1 MKDLILETLKEKDF
15 QIFYHVPA
23 DTSQEVAKIRGTDPS
38 IGAKA
43 LIIRSKGEFYLC
55 VLRGTDKLDAKKLR
69 TNSGIKKFSFITQEE
84 LKEIFNL
91 EKGAVPPF
99 GNLIPNI
106 KETFFEEDL
115 VSEKYFAF
123 NIGTKTDSIKIE
135 SQIVLD
141 IVKPK
146 ILKFKQV
153 D

>member
-1 MKDLILETLKEKDF
+1 MKEKILELLKEKKF
-15 QIFYHVPA
+15 EKFHHIPA
-23 DTSQEVAKIRGTDPS
+23 DTSQEVAKIRGTDPR

-55 VLRGTDKLDAKKLR
+55 VLKGTDKLDAKKLR
-69 TNSGIKKFSFITQEE
+69 KNSGIKKFSFITQDE
-84 LKEIFNL
+84 LNDVFNL
-91 EKGAVPPF
+91 KKGAVPPF

-106 KETFFEEDL
+106 KETFFEKDL
-115 VSEKYFAF
+115 VTEKYFAF

-146 ILKFKQV
+146 IIDFKLI

>member
-1 MKDLILETLKEKDF
+1 MKDLILKTLKGKDF
-15 QIFYHVPA
+15 QIFHHTAA
-23 DTSQEVAKIRGTDPS
+23 DTSEQVAKIRGTDPR

-69 TNSGIKKFSFITQEE
+69 ANSGIKKFSFITQDE
-84 LKEIFNL
+84 LKENFNL

-106 KETFFEEDL
+106 KETFFEADL
-115 VSEKYFAF
+115 TTEKYFAF
-123 NIGTKTDSIKIE
+123 NIGTKTDSIQIE

-141 IVKPK
+141 IVNPK
-146 ILKFKQV
+146 VIEFKQV

>member
-1 MKDLILETLKEKDF
+1 MKEKILELLKEKEF
-15 QIFYHVPA
+15 QTFHHIPA
-23 DTSQEVAKIRGTDPS
+23 DTSQEVAKIRGTDPR

-69 TNSGIKKFSFITQEE
+69 KNSGIKKFSFITQNE

-106 KETFFEEDL
+106 KDTFFEKDL
-115 VSEKYFAF
+115 VTEKYFAF

-135 SQIVLD
+135 GQVVLD
-141 IVKPK
+141 YVKPK
-146 ILKFKQV
+146 IIDFKLV

>member
-1 MKDLILETLKEKDF
+1 MKEKILELLKEKKYETF
-15 QIFYHVPA
+15 HHIPA
-23 DTSQEVAKIRGTDPS
+23 DTSQEVAEIRGTDPR

-69 TNSGIKKFSFITQEE
+69 KNSGIKKFSFITQDE
-84 LKEIFNL
+84 LKEVFNL

-106 KETFFEEDL
+106 KKTFFDKDL
-115 VSEKYFAF
+115 VSEKFFAF

-141 IVKPK
+141 FVKPE
-146 ILKFKQV
+146 IIDFKLI

>member
-1 MKDLILETLKEKDF
+1 MKAEILELLIGKEF
-15 QIFYHVPA
+15 QTFHHIPA
-23 DTSQEVAKIRGTDPS
+23 DTSQEVAKIRGTDPR

-69 TNSGIKKFSFITQEE
+69 KNSGIKKFSFITQDE

-106 KETFFEEDL
+106 KETFFEKDL
-115 VSEKYFAF
+115 ITEKFFAF

-135 SQIVLD
+135 SQIVID
-141 IVKPK
+141 FVKPE
-146 ILKFKQV
+146 IIDFRSV